1 VLCILGAALAAPRP
15 DKAPAATSSYGAPA
29 APTYGAPAA
38 PTYGAPA
45 QPVCTL
51 ERVEQPTGISL
62 KMINN

>member
-1 VLCILGAALAAPRP
+1 MLCILGAALAAPRP

-29 APTYGAPAA
+29 APTYGAPA
-38 PTYGAPA
+38 